1 MSDPMHHP
9 PIDADPPPRLAGA
22 DRLTML
28 RALERRILWL
38 STWMIHHANHLRS
51 NVDGLKVGG
60 HQASS
65 ASVATLMTALYLDV
79 LRPSDRVAV
88 KPHASPVFHAIQ
100 YLLGRQ
106 TREKLER
113 FRAMGGAQSYPS
125 RTKDTDDV
133 DISTGSVGL
142 GVAMTT
148 FAALVQDYLDAHGW
162 LVPSERRGRMVAIAG
177 DAELDEGNV
186 YEALLEGW
194 KHDVRDLW
202 WVIDYNRQSLDAV
215 ISDRLF
221 GRFNRLFASMGW
233 DVVTIKYGRKLHEAF
248 ARPGGE
254 ALRQWI
260 DACPNSLYSALV
272 VKGGA
277 AWRARVLA
285 DIGARRG
292 VRALVSE
299 YDDDALGALMTNLG
313 GHDMESVLEAFE
325 GVTGDRPTCF
335 LAYTIKGY
343 GLPFAG
349 HKDNHAGLMSPDE
362 IEVMRASHGVE
373 PGEEWAPFSGL
384 DIPEAEVRHFLA
396 GVPFNQWVSRRPRA
410 AAIPVPETKTI
421 APRRTATTST
431 QETFGRTLDSMARA
445 GDPLADRIVTT
456 SPDVTVSTNLGG
468 WVNRRHL
475 FHHRPQEDMFS
486 KEQVGSFQRW
496 VVSPKGQH
504 VELGIAE
511 NNLFLMLAAAGLS
524 HSLFGERII
533 PIGTVY
539 DPFIERGLDALT
551 YALYQDARFILV
563 ATPSGITLAPEGGAH
578 QSTTTALLGM
588 GKDRLSSFEPAFADE
603 LLAILRWAFAYVQ
616 ADGGRRESGKRD
628 GSTES
633 GSGIRHN
640 GHGTGDGL
648 GDDSRDGAGGRAET
662 GTGTSTEA
670 GAETGTESSSGG
682 VRTGCAAHDAG
693 ATRDAND
700 LLADRAG
707 GSVYLRLSTRK
718 VEQPDREIGAGLERD
733 ILAGGYW
740 MRPPGEGASLAIIY
754 TGAVAPE
761 AIEAYATIIESNP
774 GAGLLAVTSSDRLY
788 RGWSAAQHARRAG
801 HEAVVSHLETLL
813 APLSPDARLV
823 TVIDGHPATLGWLGS
838 VRGQRVEALGVDR
851 FGQSGSL
858 PDLYREHGIGVEA
871 ILEACAAGRPAHG
884 SSLGVAA
891 RSSTPAHTVYG

>member
-1 MSDPMHHP
+1 MNHPMSHAS
-9 PIDADPPPRLAGA
+9 IDFDAPLRIAGA

-38 STWMIHHANHLRS
+38 STWMIHHANHIRP

-65 ASVATLMTALYLDV
+65 ASVATLMTALYMDV
-79 LRPSDRVAV
+79 LRPSDQVAV

-113 FRAMGGAQSYPS
+113 FRAFGGVQSYPS

-148 FAALVQDYLDAHGW
+148 FAALVQDYLEAHEW
-162 LVPSERRGRMVAIAG
+162 LGPAERRGRMVAIVG

-233 DVVTIKYGRKLHEAF
+233 DVVTIKYGKKLHEAF
-248 ARPGGE
+248 ARPGGA

-277 AWRARVLA
+277 AWREHLLD

-325 GVTGDRPTCF
+325 GVTSDQPTCF

-349 HKDNHAGLMSPDE
+349 HKDNHSGLMSPDDVE
-362 IEVMRASHGVE
+362 AMRASHGVA
-373 PGEEWAPFSGL
+373 PGEEWEPLAGL
-384 DIPEAEVRHFLA
+384 DVAEEDVRRFLA
-396 GVPFNQWVSRRPRA
+396 GVPFNQRVSRRPNA
-410 AAIPVPETKTI
+410 AAIPVPEAEKI
-421 APRRTATTST
+421 APRRTAATST
-431 QETFGRTLDSMARA
+431 QETFGRALDTIARA
-445 GDPLADRIVTT
+445 GGPLADRIVTT

-468 WVNRRHL
+468 WVNRRRL
-475 FHHRPQEDMFS
+475 FHHKAQDDMFS

-511 NNLFLMLAAAGLS
+511 HNLFLMLAAAGLS
-524 HSLFGERII
+524 HSLFGERLI

-578 QSTTTALLGM
+578 QSTTTPLLGM
-588 GKDRLSSFEPAFADE
+588 GKDHLSSFEPAFADE
-603 LLAILRWAFAYVQ
+603 LMAILRWAFRYVQ
-616 ADGGRRESGKRD
+616 LHGERGERSAGD
-628 GSTES
+628 GS
-633 GSGIRHN
+633 
-640 GHGTGDGL
+640 
-648 GDDSRDGAGGRAET
+648 GG
-662 GTGTSTEA
+662 GG
-670 GAETGTESSSGG
+670 GG
-682 VRTGCAAHDAG
+682 VAPRAS
-693 ATRDAND
+693 D
-700 LLADRAG
+700 LLADGAG
-707 GSVYLRLSTRK
+707 GSVYLRLSTHK
-718 VEQPDREIGAGLERD
+718 MEQPVREIDSALEHD

-740 MRPPGEGASLAIIY
+740 MRRPAEGASLALVY

-761 AIEAYATIIESNP
+761 AIEAHAAIVESNP
-774 GAGLLAVTSSDRLY
+774 GAGLLAATSSDRLY
-788 RGWSAAQHARRAG
+788 RGWSAAQRARRAG
-801 HEAVVSHLETLL
+801 DAGVASHVETLL
-813 APLSPDARLV
+813 APLAGDARIV

-838 VRGQRVEALGVDR
+838 VHGQRVEPLGVDR

-858 PDLYREHGIGVEA
+858 PDLYREHGIGVAA
-871 ILEACAAGRPAHG
+871 ILEACVSR
-884 SSLGVAA
+884 
-891 RSSTPAHTVYG
+891 